1 MHLGWNDVPFMD
13 CKVQCY
19 DVASN
24 NMVGGRTWEATR
36 DCVTCPFDTVSR
48 SRSSAVGDNIKVIKI
63 MRGTL
68 DSAFALNKLVKY
80 SMVYNIRK
88 KNQVLSKNKKSF
100 QQVEETHSTRKLW
113 WHNIIPKSLACYRGI
128 VAKHFESLGCLLR
141 VLGWNFIGKCNNSE
155 VQGQVIGVQTQM
167 QSFHLY
173 FGIQTGILVLMH
185 RNNLSFTLQ
194 CTHVMFYSMIQIHL
208 ML

>member
-1 MHLGWNDVPFMD
+1 MD

-19 DVASN
+19 DVAYN
-24 NMVGGRTWEATR
+24 NMVGARTGEATR

-48 SRSSAVGDNIKVIKI
+48 SHSSAVGDTIKAIKI

-68 DSAFALNKLVKY
+68 DSAFPLNKLVKY

-88 KNQVLSKNKKSF
+88 KNQVLSKNERSF
-100 QQVEETHSTRKLW
+100 QQVEEKHCTRKLW
-113 WHNIIPKSLACYRGI
+113 WQNIMPKLLACYRGI
-128 VAKHFESLGCLLR
+128 VVKHFESLGCLPR

-167 QSFHLY
+167 QSFHSY
-173 FGIQTGILVLMH
+173 FGIPTGIF
-185 RNNLSFTLQ
+185 SFDA
-194 CTHVMFYSMIQIHL
+194 
-208 ML
+208 